1 MTMRY
6 LCYFPIMIL
15 VGLIKY
21 PLALIAPMF
30 ARPQYGAIDNNNGF
44 AVEPRLP
51 GWLRLLGTDDNSL
64 WGDAGHKARVGDYKS
79 YYGVVQWLW
88 RNGFH
93 NFNYSVLGCP
103 ALSMPER
110 KPEEY
115 FWKRPDGYW
124 LYRRFIPITYG
135 KKLELFLGWN
145 LYGVV
150 NGRCKYVFSV
160 RLK

>member
-1 MTMRY
+1 MIRW
-6 LCYFPIMIL
+6 LCYFPVMIL
-15 VGLIKY
+15 VGVMKY
-21 PLALIAPMF
+21 PLALIAPLF
-30 ARPQYGAIDNNNGF
+30 ATMQEGLVDNNNGV

-51 GWLRLLGTDDNSL
+51 RWLSFFQTDDNSL

-79 YYGVVQWLW
+79 YFGMVQWLW

-93 NFNYSVLGCP
+93 NFNYTVLGCP
-103 ALSMPER
+103 ALPMPER
-110 KPEEY
+110 TDDVWY
-115 FWKRPDGYW
+115 WKRPDGYW